1 MNRKTLVLSTF
12 ILLLNTSNT
21 FANGLNLIGNRAL
34 LAVAPMKG
42 KVEHG
47 GASFYGFND
56 GFHGRQTANGEIFN
70 TNKMTAAH
78 KTLPFG
84 SQVRVTDKDT
94 GRSVI
99 VRINDR
105 GPYVHG
111 RIIDLSYA
119 AAKKLGMVQ
128 KGVAR
133 VKIEVLR

>member
-1 MNRKTLVLSTF
+1 MNSNRLVIIT
-12 ILLLNTSNT
+12 ILLLLNSTNTL
-21 FANGLNLIGNRAL
+21 ANGLNLIGNRAT
-34 LAVAPMKG
+34 LAVTSMKG

-47 GASFYGFND
+47 GASFYGLND

-70 TNKMTAAH
+70 TYKMTAAH

-84 SQVRVTDKDT
+84 SKVKVTDKDS

-119 AAKKLGMVQ
+119 AAKKLGMVK

-133 VKIEVLR
+133 VKIEVLK

>member
-1 MNRKTLVLSTF
+1 MNGKLLTLSAF
-12 ILLLNTSNT
+12 ILFLHNTLT
-21 FANGLNLIGNRAL
+21 LANGLNLIGNQAL
-34 LAVAPMKG
+34 LAVTSMKG

-47 GASFYGFND
+47 GASFYGLND

-70 TNKMTAAH
+70 TYKMTAAH

-84 SQVRVTDKDT
+84 SKVKVTDKDS

-119 AAKKLGMVQ
+119 AAKKLGMVK

-133 VKIEVLR
+133 VKIEVLK